1 MRRMTGSRKRRQS
14 GFTLIETLVALVV
27 LSVGLLGAVA
37 LLMSGLRDHSES
49 RREASAV
56 GLLGDVADRLR
67 ANVAACAA
75 IVTAPACETA
85 SLVALEL
92 ARFEQSAAA
101 LYPGGDATA
110 AIEFAP
116 ATGAAPDRYVITLRL
131 AQDAGVDVLRLQ
143 VHTRTPVAG

>member
-1 MRRMTGSRKRRQS
+1 MRRMTDFVNARVS
-14 GFTLIETLVALVV
+14 GFTLIETLVAMVV
-27 LSVGLLGAVA
+27 LSMGLLGAVA
-37 LLMSGLRDHSES
+37 VLLGGLRDHAES
-49 RREASAV
+49 RRESEAT

-75 IVTAPACETA
+75 GMPGAPCETA
-85 SLVALEL
+85 SVVALEL
-92 ARFEQSAAA
+92 ARLERSAEV

-131 AQDAGVDVLRLQ
+131 ARAAGVDVLTLQ
-143 VHTRTPVAG
+143 VYARTPVAG